1 MIRYFGSAIVL
12 LVAAL
17 LAGGCLQKEAV
28 HTIYLSPDGA
38 VRWTVDESGVV
49 SDDTDP
55 AKRLL
60 EEQTYISNA
69 VSGTH
74 VAAQAFR
81 AMAAE
86 GLVRT
91 SIVREE
97 RPYHVITDAQF
108 SSIDSALSRFF
119 KEAGL
124 KASVTMKNVEGRT
137 SVRAKLDFSKEP
149 QDRGSPV
156 LKMLED
162 LDDLRFVLT
171 EGTFIAGGGFDVPDR
186 MNARLSRTWMAAA
199 EKAME
204 ERREIE
210 LVLTWDPNG
219 TD

>member
-1 MIRYFGSAIVL
+1 MNRYLGSVL
-12 LVAAL
+12 LLVS
-17 LAGGCLQKEAV
+17 AGFASGCLQKEAV

-49 SDDTDP
+49 SDDSDP
-55 AKRLL
+55 SKRLL

-108 SSIDSALSRFF
+108 SSLDSALTRFF
-119 KEAGL
+119 KEAGV
-124 KASVTMKNVEGRT
+124 KASVAMKSEDGRT
-137 SVRAKLDFSKEP
+137 SVRVKLDFSKEP

-171 EGTFIAGGGFDVPDR
+171 EGKFIAGGGFDVPDR
-186 MNARLSRTWMAAA
+186 MNARLARSWMAAA
-199 EKAME
+199 ERAME
-204 ERREIE
+204 ERGEIE
-210 LVLTWDPNG
+210 LVLTWDPTG
-219 TD
+219 ID

>member
-1 MIRYFGSAIVL
+1 MKPHLGTVILFAAT
-12 LVAAL
+12 LVM
-17 LAGGCLQKEAV
+17 GGCLQKEAV

-55 AKRLL
+55 SKRQL
-60 EEQTYISNA
+60 EEQAYISAATTN
-69 VSGTH
+69 TH

-81 AMAAE
+81 ALAAE
-86 GLVRT
+86 GLIRT

-97 RPYHVITDAQF
+97 RPYHVVTDAQF
-108 SSIDSALSRFF
+108 SSIDSALARFF
-119 KEAGL
+119 KEVGL
-124 KASVTMKNVEGRT
+124 KTSVAMKHEDGRT
-137 SVRAKLDFSKEP
+137 SVRVKLDFSKEP
-149 QDRGSPV
+149 EDRDSPV

-186 MNARLSRTWMAAA
+186 THARLSRIWMAAA
-199 EKAME
+199 DAAME
-204 ERREIE
+204 ARGAIE
-210 LVLTWDPNG
+210 LVLTWDPDG

>member
-1 MIRYFGSAIVL
+1 MTRYLGSALL
-12 LVAAL
+12 LVGGL
-17 LAGGCLQKEAV
+17 VTGGCLQKEAV

-49 SDDTDP
+49 SDDSDP
-55 AKRLL
+55 SKRLL

-108 SSIDSALSRFF
+108 SSLDSALNRFF
-119 KEAGL
+119 KEAGV
-124 KASVTMKNVEGRT
+124 KASVAMKNEDGRT
-137 SVRAKLDFSKEP
+137 SVRMKLDFSKEP
-149 QDRGSPV
+149 QDRGSAV
-156 LKMLED
+156 LQLLED

-186 MNARLSRTWMAAA
+186 MNARLSRSWMGAA

-210 LVLTWDPNG
+210 LVLTWDPTG

>member
-1 MIRYFGSAIVL
+1 MTRSIGSAFLSV
-12 LVAAL
+12 VAL

-38 VRWTVDESGVV
+38 IRWTVDESGVV
-49 SDDTDP
+49 STDTDP
-55 AKRLL
+55 SVRVL

-97 RPYHVITDAQF
+97 RPFHVITDAQF

-124 KASVTMKNVEGRT
+124 KASVSIKQEDGR
-137 SVRAKLDFSKEP
+137 SALRVKLDFSKEP
-149 QDRGSPV
+149 EDRASPV

-171 EGTFIAGGGFDVPDR
+171 EGKFIAGGGFDVPDR
-186 MNARLSRTWMAAA
+186 TNARLSRSWMAAA
-199 EKAME
+199 EAAME
-204 ERREIE
+204 ARREIE
-210 LVLTWDPNG
+210 LVLTWDPRG

>member
-1 MIRYFGSAIVL
+1 MTRYCGFTFL
-12 LVAAL
+12 LVAGL
-17 LAGGCLQKEAV
+17 LASGCLQKEVV
-28 HTIYLSPDGA
+28 HTLYLTPDGA

-49 SDDTDP
+49 SNDSDP

-60 EEQTYISNA
+60 EEQTYISSA

-86 GLVRT
+86 GLLKT
-91 SIVREE
+91 WIVREE

-108 SSIDSALSRFF
+108 SSVDSALSRLF

-124 KASVTMKNVEGRT
+124 KATVAMKKEDGRT
-137 SVRAKLDFSKEP
+137 SVRIKLDFSKEP
-149 QDRGSPV
+149 EDRASPV
-156 LKMLED
+156 RTMLED
-162 LDDLRFVLT
+162 LDDLRFVLS

-199 EKAME
+199 QKAME